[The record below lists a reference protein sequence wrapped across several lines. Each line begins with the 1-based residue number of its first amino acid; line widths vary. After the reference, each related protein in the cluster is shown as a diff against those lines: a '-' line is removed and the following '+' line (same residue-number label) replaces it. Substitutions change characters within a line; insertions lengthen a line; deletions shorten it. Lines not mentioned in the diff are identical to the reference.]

1 MMAAAASRAFR
12 RARLFAGAAVV
23 LTASLVGI
31 AAAPAAAVPAPAAVG
46 SVAWAPASAQTNLA
60 AYINNYRRANGLAP
74 VLLTSRMQPAA
85 QGHAAYMA
93 RINRL
98 THIGANGSNAGQR
111 LLASGVSW
119 SAWGENIAVGYSSST
134 AVFNAWRN
142 SAGHRANMLNWRFTH
157 IGIGV
162 AYGNGRWWWCLVLAR
177 P

>member
-1 MMAAAASRAFR
+1 MAAAATASFR
-12 RARLFAGAAVV
+12 RARLVAATAVV
-23 LTASLVGI
+23 IASSLAGI
-31 AAAPAAAVPAPAAVG
+31 GAGVVRADVRPAFEQGVQAAPE
-46 SVAWAPASAQTNLA
+46 SVQTNLA

-111 LLASGVSW
+111 LLASGVSL

-162 AYGNGRWWWCLVLAR
+162 AYGYGRWWWCLVLAR

>member
-1 MMAAAASRAFR
+1 MAAAASRTFR
-12 RARLFAGAAVV
+12 RARRFAGAAVV
-23 LTASLVGI
+23 VTASLAGI
-31 AAAPAAAVPAPAAVG
+31 AAAPAGAAAVPASVD
-46 SVAWAPASAQTNLA
+46 SVALAPASVQTNLA

-98 THIGANGSNAGQR
+98 THTGANGSNAGQR
-111 LLASGVSW
+111 LLASGVRW
-119 SAWGENIAVGYSSST
+119 SIWGENIAVGYSSSN

-142 SAGHRANMLNWRFTH
+142 SAGHRANMLNPRFTH

-162 AYGNGRWWWCLVLAR
+162 AYGYGRWWWCLVLAR